1 MTVVSAWSKVSDLR
15 NGELWTYPDESG
27 ENVIIRVVTGEKV
40 IDWTLA
46 PDEAEMLMAVLKKV
60 ADRETHTEPSSV
72 PVEAQSS
79 EEAQEDAPEVFVR
92 QEAPTAPASV
102 GSSIKDDIKRFTEKL
117 KP

>member
-15 NGELWTYPDESG
+15 NGELWVYPG
-27 ENVIIRVVTGEKV
+27 ETGEKVVVRVVTGEKV
-40 IDWTLA
+40 IDWSLA

-60 ADRETHTEPSSV
+60 ADKETRAEPSSELA
-72 PVEAQSS
+72 EAQSP

-92 QEAPTAPASV
+92 QEAPAAPASV
-102 GSSIKDDIKRFTEKL
+102 GSSIKDDFKRLAEKL